1 MADQNHVRAEKTTTY
16 LAASGALG
24 GALWVVGVGLSFPL
38 AGAAMV
44 VAAVVTATNEKGR
57 NFLQKVG
64 DQLLNLG
71 NDTLSHVT
79 EDYNRVQNWWQ
90 RRSATKTATKLA
102 KTQAPAEQT
111 TFNPGSAK
119 PGFDAVA
126 QPGVVADALKVQT
139 PAPAS
144 KIDNGPKA

>member
-16 LAASGALG
+16 LAASGAVG

-38 AGAAMV
+38 LGAGMVVGAV
-44 VAAVVTATNEKGR
+44 VAATSEKGR

-64 DQLLNLG
+64 DQLINLG
-71 NDTLSHVT
+71 NDMLSHVT

-90 RRSATKTATKLA
+90 RRSAAKTAAKLA
-102 KTQAPAEQT
+102 KTQAPTGAS
-111 TFNPGSAK
+111 TFKPGSAK

-126 QPGVVADALKVQT
+126 QPGIVAETPKVSA
-139 PAPAS
+139 PAP
-144 KIDNGPKA
+144 KPDLGPKT